1 MPEASTRLSRAIAW
15 LARRFGV
22 AGTVAGLILISI
34 RLLFGRK

>member
-1 MPEASTRLSRAIAW
+1 MVEAPTRLSRAIAW

-22 AGTVAGLILISI
+22 AGAVVGFILISV